1 MNKQTIGILF
11 ALCTSLCWA
20 ILAIIL
26 KYALE
31 FVNAGSV
38 VWVRM
43 TVASIFLISLFSIKK
58 PKQLVIFR
66 KPPLWAIISALC
78 LAANYF
84 CYMKGLELT
93 NISNTQI
100 MIQSGTILLILSGI
114 FYFKEHLSL
123 IQGFGILFALF
134 GFYLFYLNQI
144 IHFAEYW
151 KIHLIGNLVIFIGG
165 ACWAFFTIVQKKL
178 SQDWAPQQLNM
189 LTYTISA
196 LALIT
201 LADFNILSNL
211 NTTQWLILIA
221 LGFNTLIAYGCLVE
235 ALKRAPASYVGFMIT
250 LDPLITIAI
259 MQVMAMYGFNMV
271 EPEPLSWHG
280 YAGTLLVVAGI
291 SLTLLI
297 KSKKK

>member
-1 MNKQTIGILF
+1 MNKHKIGILF

-20 ILAIIL
+20 VLAIIL

-31 FVNAGSV
+31 FVNSGSV
-38 VWVRM
+38 VWIRM
-43 TVASIFLISLFSIKK
+43 SVASIVLILFFSIKN
-58 PKQLVIFR
+58 PKQLLIFR

-78 LAANYF
+78 LATNYF

-93 NISNTQI
+93 NVSNTQI
-100 MIQSGTILLILSGI
+100 MIQSGTILLILAGI
-114 FYFKEHLSL
+114 FYFKERLSL
-123 IQGFGILFALF
+123 LQGFGILCALF

-144 IHFAEYW
+144 LYITEQW
-151 KIHLIGNLVIFIGG
+151 RPHLYGNLVIFIGG
-165 ACWAFFTIVQKKL
+165 ACWALFTIFQKKL
-178 SQDWAPQQLNM
+178 SQHWAPQQLNV
-189 LTYTISA
+189 LTYTVSA
-196 LALIT
+196 LVLIT

-211 NTTQWLILIA
+211 NATQWCILIA
-221 LGFNTLIAYGCLVE
+221 LGFNTLVAYGCLAE

-259 MQVMAMYGFNMV
+259 MQVMSMYGINMV
-271 EPEPLSWHG
+271 DPEPLSWHG
-280 YAGTLLVVAGI
+280 YAGTLLVVCGI

>member
-20 ILAIIL
+20 VLAIIL

-43 TVASIFLISLFSIKK
+43 SVASIVLILFFSIQN
-58 PKQLVIFR
+58 PKQLRIFR
-66 KPPLWAIISALC
+66 KPPLLAVIAALC
-78 LAANYF
+78 LAINYYS
-84 CYMKGLELT
+84 YMKGLELT
-93 NISNTQI
+93 NVSNTQI
-100 MIQSGTILLILSGI
+100 MIQSGTILLILTGI

-123 IQGFGILFALF
+123 LQGFGILCALF

-144 IHFAEYW
+144 IHFAEQW
-151 KIHLIGNLVIFIGG
+151 HIHLIGNIVIFIGG
-165 ACWAFFTIVQKKL
+165 ACWTVFTVVQKKL
-178 SQDWAPQQLNM
+178 SQHWNPQQLNV
-189 LTYTISA
+189 LTYTVAA
-196 LALIT
+196 LALISF
-201 LADFNILSNL
+201 ADFNILSNL
-211 NTTQWLILIA
+211 NATQWFILIA
-221 LGFNTLIAYGCLVE
+221 LGGNTLVAYGCLAE

-259 MQVMAMYGFNMV
+259 IQIMSFYGINMID
-271 EPEPLSWHG
+271 PEPLSWHG

-291 SLTLLI
+291 SLTILI
-297 KSKKK
+297 KSGKK